1 MISAAAWLEIQKSH
15 PSYVFSLARAAPPQI
30 PAARRAIEAEKATTL
45 KQIRDHAVGAANP
58 NAPAFRRTLPETGVA
73 RAQVLAL
80 LKVRCTR
87 CCLQHQRCIIPH
99 PTRASRYF

>member
-1 MISAAAWLEIQKSH
+1 LVCRSGDEFKLSPRAPFHWF
-15 PSYVFSLARAAPPQI
+15 YARPTPQI

-73 RAQVLAL
+73 RTQVLAL
-80 LKVRCTR
+80 LKVRGAR
-87 CCLQHQRCIIPH
+87 SL
-99 PTRASRYF
+99 

>member
-1 MISAAAWLEIQKSH
+1 MSAADSGLEFKRSH
-15 PSYVFSLARAAPPQI
+15 PSSFYLPRTILFPQI

-80 LKVRCTR
+80 LKVRPL
-87 CCLQHQRCIIPH
+87 CLPR
-99 PTRASRYF
+99 RSS